1 MFVCIRCSLT
11 IAAIEQP
18 SSSQH
23 SISKKRKTT
32 ASFQL
37 RSSDTQFPDTTVSPE
52 ASVSSTGTVV
62 SGDFCSDRSCCS
74 SSHFKD
80 LHSVP
85 SDLQTKGF
93 QTVEDSTNRYFKP
106 FRFLSYLVFVRV
118 LSHVRAHDQSS
129 NETLPPKHCVYIH
142 LFYFILFIYLLRFW
156 LFSESVHSVIYLI
169 LAFILDR
176 AAHHHSQMAT
186 QSNSPPPPPPSTG
199 VTSHSSSPPLKR
211 TRKASR
217 LRLLATRP
225 VGAERPLVHVDPVT
239 GKADGPHSKK
249 FRTYLGI
256 VARDKVDV
264 TYENWKH
271 VPITQKDLI
280 WEDIQA
286 EFDIPEA
293 SDLRTKKKILQT
305 VGERWRQFKS
315 DLTSK
320 WALAADK
327 DSVDDTV
334 CKMYGISKEKWTQF
348 CQSRRDPSWE
358 NVRKKAQAVQKQ
370 NTAPHVM
377 SRGGYEYLEKK
388 LMDEKRKKKLEE
400 ATQSGSTDTVI
411 DPPSPIKRHVKWK
424 LARTKKT
431 GDMTSE
437 AAKEIADKIDALE
450 EQASQGSF
458 VTHGRHDIL
467 TAAIGRPEHPGR
479 VRAVG
484 AGITIKQYFGSAS
497 RTSSIAPEYLQQLTQ
512 QIKDQLEDSITEK
525 VTRRLMLSLS
535 QMQSQGLT
543 LPPEPDVGPSAAR
556 VSTKESCV
564 DPSGNDLDTGDSY
577 KCGLYIEEYPS
588 RLVALGRVYEGSTT
602 IHNIPLLHDQV
613 KVGVEEIRDVD
624 APIPVPT
631 KEVKVV
637 GQALNTFLAWPTHLV
652 KRLSEQ
658 GAVRPA
664 KPADRP
670 DDEVDDPL
678 YLMTLTIP
686 QLFLKPLQ
694 VMWDATL
701 FGLFNEN
708 FPLYIKH
715 EDLSEIAHGGQCLSI
730 SVIQLWILMRAGNID
745 VYGFLEPQSIQRS
758 GQSQFESENYIKNWM
773 QNSKR
778 DVYLGAY
785 LNGAHWQMVVILPKE
800 NVVIWFCSLHNKPDN
815 YLKGIINSAL
825 KGLDDT
831 QQSKSKTPARWI
843 VVKCNRQKGSTEC
856 GYYVMHWMST
866 IILGNFQNNWEMY
879 FTDPRPLEPERLK
892 ALRNQWAKYYL
903 KVKNET

>member
-1 MFVCIRCSLT
+1 
-11 IAAIEQP
+11 
-18 SSSQH
+18 
-23 SISKKRKTT
+23 
-32 ASFQL
+32 
-37 RSSDTQFPDTTVSPE
+37 
-52 ASVSSTGTVV
+52 
-62 SGDFCSDRSCCS
+62 
-74 SSHFKD
+74 
-80 LHSVP
+80 
-85 SDLQTKGF
+85 
-93 QTVEDSTNRYFKP
+93 
-106 FRFLSYLVFVRV
+106 
-118 LSHVRAHDQSS
+118 
-129 NETLPPKHCVYIH
+129 
-142 LFYFILFIYLLRFW
+142 
-156 LFSESVHSVIYLI
+156 
-169 LAFILDR
+169 
-176 AAHHHSQMAT
+176 MAT
-186 QSNSPPPPPPSTG
+186 QPNSPPPPPPSTG
-199 VTSHSSSPPLKR
+199 VASHSSSPPLKR

-217 LRLLATRP
+217 LRSLATRP
-225 VGAERPLVHVDPVT
+225 FGAERPLVHVDPVT

-280 WEDIQA
+280 WEDIQ
-286 EFDIPEA
+286 
-293 SDLRTKKKILQT
+293 T

-334 CKMYGISKEKWTQF
+334 CKMYDISKEKWTQF

-400 ATQSGSTDTVI
+400 ATQSGSTDTVT

-458 VTHGRHDIL
+458 VIHGRHDIL

-512 QIKDQLEDSITEK
+512 QIKDQLEDSIIEK
-525 VTRRLMLSLS
+525 VTQRLMLSLS
-535 QMQSQGLT
+535 QMQSQGLA
-543 LPPEPDVGPSAAR
+543 LPPEPDIGPSAAR

-564 DPSGNDLDTGDSY
+564 DPSGNDPDTDDSY

-588 RLVALGRVYEGSTT
+588 RLVALGRV
-602 IHNIPLLHDQV
+602 
-613 KVGVEEIRDVD
+613 GVEEIRDAD

-631 KEVKVV
+631 KEVKVM

-658 GAVRPA
+658 GAVVPA
-664 KPADRP
+664 KPTDRP
-670 DDEVDDPL
+670 DDKVDDPL

-730 SVIQLWILMRAGNID
+730 YVIQLWILHMAETSIRAGNID
-745 VYGFLEPQSIQRS
+745 VYGFLEPQSIQKS
-758 GQSQFESENYIKNWM
+758 SQSQFESENYIKNWM

-800 NVVIWFCSLHNKPDN
+800 NVVIWFCSLHN
-815 YLKGIINSAL
+815 
-825 KGLDDT
+825 
-831 QQSKSKTPARWI
+831 
-843 VVKCNRQKGSTEC
+843 
-856 GYYVMHWMST
+856 
-866 IILGNFQNNWEMY
+866 
-879 FTDPRPLEPERLK
+879 
-892 ALRNQWAKYYL
+892 
-903 KVKNET
+903 

>member
-1 MFVCIRCSLT
+1 MMIDV
-11 IAAIEQP
+11 
-18 SSSQH
+18 
-23 SISKKRKTT
+23 
-32 ASFQL
+32 
-37 RSSDTQFPDTTVSPE
+37 
-52 ASVSSTGTVV
+52 G
-62 SGDFCSDRSCCS
+62 
-74 SSHFKD
+74 
-80 LHSVP
+80 
-85 SDLQTKGF
+85 
-93 QTVEDSTNRYFKP
+93 
-106 FRFLSYLVFVRV
+106 
-118 LSHVRAHDQSS
+118 
-129 NETLPPKHCVYIH
+129 
-142 LFYFILFIYLLRFW
+142 
-156 LFSESVHSVIYLI
+156 VHSVISLI

-186 QSNSPPPPPPSTG
+186 QPNSPPPPPPSTS
-199 VTSHSSSPPLKR
+199 VASHSSSPPLKR

-217 LRLLATRP
+217 LRSLATKL

-249 FRTYLGI
+249 FRTYLVI

-305 VGERWRQFKS
+305 VGKRWRQFKS

-334 CKMYGISKEKWTQF
+334 CKMYDISKEKWTQF

-411 DPPSPIKRHVKWK
+411 DLPSPIKRHVKWK

-512 QIKDQLEDSITEK
+512 QIKDQLEDSIIEK
-525 VTRRLMLSLS
+525 VTQRLMLSLS
-535 QMQSQGLT
+535 QMQSQGLA
-543 LPPEPDVGPSAAR
+543 LPPEPDIGPSAAR

-564 DPSGNDLDTGDSY
+564 DPSGNDPDTDDSY

-588 RLVALGRVYEGSTT
+588 RLVALGRV
-602 IHNIPLLHDQV
+602 
-613 KVGVEEIRDVD
+613 GVEEIRDAD

-631 KEVKVV
+631 KEVKVM

-658 GAVRPA
+658 GAVVPA
-664 KPADRP
+664 KPTDGP

-715 EDLSEIAHGGQCLSI
+715 KDLPEIAHGGQCLSI
-730 SVIQLWILMRAGNID
+730 SVIQLWILHMAETSMRAGNID
-745 VYGFLEPQSIQRS
+745 VYGFLEPQSIQKS

-785 LNGAHWQMVVILPKE
+785 LNGA
-800 NVVIWFCSLHNKPDN
+800 
-815 YLKGIINSAL
+815 L

-831 QQSKSKTPARWI
+831 QQSKSKSLARWI
-843 VVKCNRQKGSTEC
+843 VVK
-856 GYYVMHWMST
+856 
-866 IILGNFQNNWEMY
+866 Y
-879 FTDPRPLEPERLK
+879 FTDLRPLEPEKLK

>member
-1 MFVCIRCSLT
+1 
-11 IAAIEQP
+11 
-18 SSSQH
+18 
-23 SISKKRKTT
+23 
-32 ASFQL
+32 
-37 RSSDTQFPDTTVSPE
+37 
-52 ASVSSTGTVV
+52 
-62 SGDFCSDRSCCS
+62 
-74 SSHFKD
+74 
-80 LHSVP
+80 
-85 SDLQTKGF
+85 
-93 QTVEDSTNRYFKP
+93 
-106 FRFLSYLVFVRV
+106 
-118 LSHVRAHDQSS
+118 
-129 NETLPPKHCVYIH
+129 
-142 LFYFILFIYLLRFW
+142 
-156 LFSESVHSVIYLI
+156 
-169 LAFILDR
+169 
-176 AAHHHSQMAT
+176 MAT

-479 VRAVG
+479 
-484 AGITIKQYFGSAS
+484 
-497 RTSSIAPEYLQQLTQ
+497 
-512 QIKDQLEDSITEK
+512 
-525 VTRRLMLSLS
+525 
-535 QMQSQGLT
+535 GLA

-652 KRLSEQ
+652 KRLLEQ

-730 SVIQLWILMRAGNID
+730 SVIQLWILHMTETSMRAGNID

-785 LNGAHWQMVVILPKE
+785 LNGA
-800 NVVIWFCSLHNKPDN
+800 
-815 YLKGIINSAL
+815 L

-843 VVKCNRQKGSTEC
+843 VVK
-856 GYYVMHWMST
+856 T
-866 IILGNFQNNWEMY
+866 IGTRKIEGASQ
-879 FTDPRPLEPERLK
+879 PVG
-892 ALRNQWAKYYL
+892 
-903 KVKNET
+903 KVLFESEK